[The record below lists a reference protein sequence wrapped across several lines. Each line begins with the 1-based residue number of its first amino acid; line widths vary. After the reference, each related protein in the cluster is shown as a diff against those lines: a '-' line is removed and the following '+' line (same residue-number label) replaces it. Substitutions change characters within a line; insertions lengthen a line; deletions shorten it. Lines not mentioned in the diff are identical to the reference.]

1 MKNILNQNNALYD
14 RFDDDIYELFKKWGI
29 LECIYLVILNVHFK
43 NTSYL
48 IVYQLREWDSNPRPS
63 AYETDNLTA
72 DISRIQKLTD
82 VSYNFNDLWLLN
94 H

>member
-1 MKNILNQNNALYD
+1 MNVLNQNSLLHD
-14 RFDDDIYELFKKWGI
+14 RFDDDIYESFKKWGI

-72 DISRIQKLTD
+72 DISRIQKLTN
-82 VSYNFNDLWLLN
+82 VSYNINDL
-94 H
+94 